1 MAFDQ
6 VTKSKGW
13 YGALSAVPGF
23 FSSALDLVA
32 ASTAINVLSLAVPL
46 ALMQVYD
53 RIIPAKSEDT
63 LIWLVIGAGVAL
75 ILEGVIRGC
84 RGIVSGWVGSRFE
97 HLVGCEAVER
107 VLNCRIDDFEKFGLG
122 VHLDRLNA
130 VGTLRGFYGGQVFQA
145 MLDLPFAALFLGAI
159 WMLAGPLVF
168 VPLGA
173 VGLFML
179 TVFIAK
185 FRFEAARREQ
195 VTLNDRRFNFVIEL
209 LTGIHLLKA
218 QAMEEQMLRRHER
231 LQASSAE
238 ANMDVS
244 RWGGLPASLGSGFS
258 QIAVFGVVAMG
269 GMAVIN
275 GELTM
280 GGLAACT
287 LLAGRSVQP
296 VQSVANFW
304 LRFSNAAI
312 ARSQLADLA
321 KLERETPKGTP
332 PLPNDIAG
340 AIEFQNV
347 SFGYRDDRP
356 LVLEDVSLS
365 IPARSTVGFLAASSS
380 GTTTLS
386 YLILGALQPSS
397 GSVFIDDYELN
408 KWDRSNLAGRI
419 EYIAQNASIF
429 NGTILDNISMFR
441 PDKDG
446 LALDVAQLLELDD
459 MVALLPHGYETR
471 VDAQSANF
479 MPSGLIQRISIARAM
494 VERPRIIIF
503 DKTGAS
509 MDSES
514 ETVFEHLLERL
525 HGVCTVVI
533 ISNSPRILATADA
546 VYKLSDGFLQPV
558 RNKEMAT

>member
-1 MAFDQ
+1 MALDR
-6 VTKSKGW
+6 VTKSTGW
-13 YGALSAVPGF
+13 HGALSAVPGF
-23 FSSALDLVA
+23 FSNAMDLIA
-32 ASTAINVLSLAVPL
+32 ASAAINVLSLAVPL

-53 RIIPAKSEDT
+53 RIVPGKSEDT
-63 LIWLVIGAGVAL
+63 LIWLVAGAGVAL
-75 ILEGVIRGC
+75 LLEGILRGC

-97 HLVGCEAVER
+97 HLIGCEAVER
-107 VLNCRIDDFEKFGLG
+107 VLNCRIDDFEKSGLG

-173 VGLFML
+173 VGLFVL
-179 TVFIAK
+179 TVLVAK
-185 FRFEAARREQ
+185 RRFEAARREQ
-195 VTLNDRRFNFVIEL
+195 VILNDRRFNFVIEL

-244 RWGGLPASLGSGFS
+244 RWGGLPAGLGNGFS

-269 GMAVIN
+269 GLAVIN

-312 ARSQLADLA
+312 ARSQLAELA
-321 KLERETPKGTP
+321 KLHPETPKGTP
-332 PLPNDIAG
+332 PLPADIKG
-340 AIEFQNV
+340 AIAFHNV
-347 SFGYRDDRP
+347 TFRYRDDRP
-356 LVLEDVSLS
+356 AVLEDVSLE
-365 IPARSTVGFLAASSS
+365 IAARSTVGFLAASSS

-386 YLILGALQPSS
+386 YLIMGALQPTS
-397 GSVFIDDYELN
+397 GRIFIDDYELN
-408 KWDRSNLAGRI
+408 KWDRANLAGRI
-419 EYIAQNASIF
+419 EYIAQHASVF

-441 PDKDG
+441 PEKDG
-446 LALDVAQLLELDD
+446 LALDVAELLELDD
-459 MVALLPHGYETR
+459 MVALLPQGYETR

-479 MPSGLIQRISIARAM
+479 MPSGLIQRISIARAL

-503 DKTGAS
+503 DKTVAS
-509 MDSES
+509 MDSDS
-514 ETVFEHLLERL
+514 ETVFHSLLERL
-525 HGVCTVVI
+525 RGVCTVII
-533 ISNSPRILATADA
+533 ISNNPRILAATDV
-546 VYKLSDGFLQPV
+546 VYKLSDGFLLPV
-558 RNKEMAT
+558 NREGLGV